1 MAWQPSIRCS
11 RGSMTMTNFT
21 RIGIAAMAA
30 AAITSSAQ
38 AADLRR
44 PVYKAPPPPPVFSWT
59 GCYIG
64 GQLGGQWARFTGDVR
79 YPGDAF
85 GHPAATA
92 SRDFDNDGN
101 FLYGGQVGW
110 NWGLNGGGFVL
121 GFEGDAAG
129 ISRNDDANVEI
140 FRFGAPV
147 ATDHFNTTGRFRSQA
162 TLRLRG
168 GVTFD
173 RMMLYIAGGVSWA
186 RIGATHSF
194 IRDGDGSLVFDSSRT
209 RTGWNIGAGIE
220 YALADFWTIG
230 LEYRYTDYGSFDFSV
245 PAGTAGTL
253 TWTTFTVSADN
264 LRTQDVR
271 LRFNYLFNTGPVMAR
286 Y

>member
-1 MAWQPSIRCS
+1 
-11 RGSMTMTNFT
+11 
-21 RIGIAAMAA
+21 
-30 AAITSSAQ
+30 
-38 AADLRR
+38 
-44 PVYKAPPPPPVFSWT
+44 
-59 GCYIG
+59 
-64 GQLGGQWARFTGDVR
+64 
-79 YPGDAF
+79 
-85 GHPAATA
+85 
-92 SRDFDNDGN
+92 
-101 FLYGGQVGW
+101 
-110 NWGLNGGGFVL
+110 
-121 GFEGDAAG
+121 
-129 ISRNDDANVEI
+129 
-140 FRFGAPV
+140 
-147 ATDHFNTTGRFRSQA
+147 
-162 TLRLRG
+162 
-168 GVTFD
+168 
-173 RMMLYIAGGVSWA
+173 MMLYIAGGVSWA

-253 TWTTFTVSADN
+253 NWTTFTVSADN